1 MTDYEKDLDELLK
14 DPEFAAGYLTAA
26 IDEDDRD
33 ALLLAMRRVAQAMGG
48 MTAVAER
55 AHIKRENLYRTLGSG
70 SNSPLFPTED
80 RLRDSNRRRSFLHRR
95 KPTYLTSHFFIF
107 EFDEK

>member
-1 MTDYEKDLDELLK
+1 MTDYEKDLDKLLK

-33 ALLLAMRRVAQAMGG
+33 ALLLAIRRVAQAMGG

-55 AHIKRENLYRTLGSG
+55 AHIKREN
-70 SNSPLFPTED
+70 PLPHPVQKGNPGTAHLPQHHPWARAQTRHCSRPGAGPTITAG
-80 RLRDSNRRRSFLHRR
+80 RN
-95 KPTYLTSHFFIF
+95 
-107 EFDEK
+107 

>member
-1 MTDYEKDLDELLK
+1 MHTMTDYEKDLNELLK

-48 MTAVAER
+48 MAAVAER
-55 AHIKRENLYRTLGSG
+55 AHIKRENLYRTLSRKGNPELRTFHNIIHG
-70 SNSPLFPTED
+70 LGLKLAIVPD
-80 RLRDSNRRRSFLHRR
+80 RGQAQG
-95 KPTYLTSHFFIF
+95 
-107 EFDEK
+107 